1 MEQSHRRRYAHSKV
15 SRAPAQRSLLERYA
29 QQEFGDEPLRR
40 QSSISRRNH
49 RTADW
54 KGSRCASAAKG
65 TRRGE
70 EIARKDW
77 RRKPKVDRKLR
88 KSKENLRKLK
98 AELNGGVSNTRR
110 LRILRELSEAENDI
124 AQGESD
130 EAKLGRRVG
139 VDLLEK
145 LRQLDWKAGL
155 RIALNVVGFAVTIVA
170 VVFGGGVSRL

>member
-1 MEQSHRRRYAHSKV
+1 M
-15 SRAPAQRSLLERYA
+15 
-29 QQEFGDEPLRR
+29 
-40 QSSISRRNH
+40 
-49 RTADW
+49 
-54 KGSRCASAAKG
+54 
-65 TRRGE
+65 
-70 EIARKDW
+70 
-77 RRKPKVDRKLR
+77 R